1 MKGRIMDYE
10 EYGVLKIWM
19 VYAGITRI
27 RGETQANMIK
37 RVVAT
42 VSTDRQ
48 DAQRLV
54 NEHAGL
60 AEKGVQYDY
69 EWVVAP
75 TQLTP
80 EVPALSVRVAKA

>member
-1 MKGRIMDYE
+1 MDG
-10 EYGVLKIWM
+10 YGVLKIWM

-37 RVVAT
+37 RVIAT
-42 VSTDRQ
+42 VPTDRE

-75 TQLTP
+75 VTLTP
-80 EVPALSVRVAKA
+80 EKTTKTPRVVDYDYTAKA